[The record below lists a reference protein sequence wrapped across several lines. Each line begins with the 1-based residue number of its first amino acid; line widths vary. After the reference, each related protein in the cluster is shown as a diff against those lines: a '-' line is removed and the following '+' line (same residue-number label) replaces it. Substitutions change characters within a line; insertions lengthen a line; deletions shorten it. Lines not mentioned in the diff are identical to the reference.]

1 MYPPTVGRGFS
12 ASRPNIRQSPVGR
25 RCPCAA
31 AIAVMLTLLF
41 AGCSSESGEKEAA
54 VPVEAVS
61 VEKTSIRRLITAEA
75 VLYPLQQAALT
86 PKVSAPV
93 KKFYVKRGSRVH
105 RGELLA
111 VLENRDLAAAEEDS
125 KGSYDQAQAV
135 YETTTTTGL
144 PEEIQKATLDAQAAQ
159 QLFEAQQKIYN
170 SRQEL
175 YQQGAMP
182 RKDLDQAGVDLTN
195 ARNQHEIAQ
204 KHLDALL
211 ARGKQQELR
220 AAAGQLES
228 AKGKYLGAAAQLE
241 YSEIRSPMDGVVT
254 DRPLYPGEMAAAGT
268 ALVTVMDISRMVA
281 RAHIPQPDAALLK
294 IGDGASLTV
303 PGEDQPINGQ
313 VTLVSPALD
322 PNSTTV
328 EVWVELRNPDGQL
341 KPGTSGQLA
350 MIAQTVPDALVIP
363 AAGLLTAQDGSTT
376 VMVAGTDGRAHQT
389 TVRVG
394 IRQGEKVQI
403 VEGLKVGDRVV
414 GTGAYGLPDNA
425 RITAEK
431 AVENPD
437 KP

>member
-1 MYPPTVGRGFS
+1 
-12 ASRPNIRQSPVGR
+12 
-25 RCPCAA
+25 
-31 AIAVMLTLLF
+31 MLTLLF

-111 VLENRDLAAAEEDS
+111 VLENRDLAAAAEDS

-281 RAHIPQPDAALLK
+281 RTHIPQPDAALLK